1 MISLIKQQTLSP
13 NYQVYFPQTTVV
25 FDLGTE
31 TTITDISLD
40 VNNNASDSCTITLK
54 ISSSLL
60 QNSISSLYSSLQC
73 VTDGTVLSFS
83 DLHLTDTIKGAYLIS
98 RLPVKIPS
106 LYTILNRT
114 VRGSISL
121 TAVHMD
127 TSAKTPIFMIT
138 SLLVI

>member
-1 MISLIKQQTLSP
+1 MISLIKQSTLSP
-13 NYQVYFPQTTVV
+13 SYQVYFPQTTVV

-54 ISSSLL
+54 ISSLL
-60 QNSISSLYSSLQC
+60 QNSVSSLYSSLQC

-106 LYTILNRT
+106 LYTILNKT

-127 TSAKTPIFMIT
+127 TSAKTPIFTIT
-138 SLLVI
+138 SLSII